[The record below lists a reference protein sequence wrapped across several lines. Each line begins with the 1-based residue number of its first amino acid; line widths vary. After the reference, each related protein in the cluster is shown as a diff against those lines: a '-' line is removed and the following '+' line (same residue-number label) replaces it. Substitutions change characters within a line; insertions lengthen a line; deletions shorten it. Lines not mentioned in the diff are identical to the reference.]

1 MKRHLQLIKLCM
13 SLQRQIFETFYRDE
27 EERGRKRKVIQV
39 KSEEEDYE
47 WTQQTKEP
55 KKKPRRKPRANLV
68 WSCKKCIEEFNTRK
82 QLQAHKK
89 IHTRDDSPTTVAL
102 RNYKFDDVLDL
113 FICNFCSAECQDEE
127 EMKKHLSNN
136 HLTKFDCNIC
146 LQSFT
151 EPYKFSVHYQKH
163 IGENFACPL
172 CPYSTPRMTCIQS
185 HINRMHLQ
193 KFIYNCKTCGKG
205 FNDQAI
211 FKEHDNEHL
220 GIKPFTCVVCNK
232 SYVFSKYLFAHQ
244 VRYHVV
250 NIEGRLQNNQC
261 GICMRIF
268 AKYSTL
274 EKHMKNRHENYGI
287 PREKKLLC
295 DICGQGFSRN
305 DKLKIHYRIHTGIKP
320 YACSY
325 CPKSFIKKEYLVMHE
340 RVHNGERPYSCEYCG
355 KCFNQ
360 SAPLRIHVR
369 GHTGERPY
377 ICQICDQGFIS
388 RSSLNFHRKNYCT
401 GRQDD

>member
-1 MKRHLQLIKLCM
+1 MTWR
-13 SLQRQIFETFYRDE
+13 
-27 EERGRKRKVIQV
+27 
-39 KSEEEDYE
+39 
-47 WTQQTKEP
+47 
-55 KKKPRRKPRANLV
+55 
-68 WSCKKCIEEFNTRK
+68 CKKCLVEFSTRK
-82 QLQAHKK
+82 LLQAHKK
-89 IHTRDDSPTTVAL
+89 MHVREESPTTQAMK
-102 RNYKFDDVLDL
+102 NFKFDETLEL
-113 FICNFCSAECQDEE
+113 YICNLCSAEFQEE
-127 EMKKHLSNN
+127 EEIRRHLSNN
-136 HLTKFDCNIC
+136 HIRKFNCESC
-146 LQSFT
+146 LQIFT
-151 EPYKFSVHYQKH
+151 EPYKFSVHTQKH
-163 IGENFACPL
+163 NGGDFYCPL
-172 CPYSTPRMTCIQS
+172 CNYHTPRMTCIQS

-244 VRYHVV
+244 VRYHIV
-250 NIEGRLQNNQC
+250 NIEGRLQHNQC
-261 GICMRIF
+261 AICMRIF
-268 AKYSTL
+268 AKESTL
-274 EKHMKNRHENYGI
+274 EKHVKNRHENYGV

-305 DKLKIHYRIHTGIKP
+305 DKLKIHYRIHTGVKP

-369 GHTGERPY
+369 GHTGEKPY
-377 ICQICDQGFIS
+377 ICPICDQGFIS
-388 RSSLNFHRKNYCT
+388 RSSLNFHKKNYCT
-401 GRQDD
+401 GRQEEVL